1 MNLCGTG
8 RCCRSRPDRFAKLGK
23 NPGIDRIA
31 LRTLVFSVGK
41 VAHPRRL
48 DHTHW
53 LTSLVQRTHQGG
65 FVTTSGFQNH
75 MHFGSSLCLL
85 SISQKL
91 QNASVILGL
100 IGQVVNN
107 SAQMQFECG
116 LGNVDSGVNYG
127 KIIVGNIVLT
137 HTCKCEP
144 RAGAS
149 GARSINGSSLEQWMR
164 MPLAPGRIA
173 TLTRRMQGAIA
184 AHPHHRRTGCSPC
197 GGLASLPAF
206 ADQRNKHSRHTR
218 GDGMLV
224 ARFPPPLAGAW
235 PMFMART
242 GGLRHRLISDVPPGQ
257 FESFPAIIRETR
269 SVLVGLR
276 SKTSLNR
283 YSAKGAKQTPTHT
296 ARLLHPTSPA
306 RLSTSPPPSLRR
318 NQS

>member
-31 LRTLVFSVGK
+31 LRTVFSVGK

-218 GDGMLV
+218 GDGMLG
-224 ARFPPPLAGAW
+224 ARFPQPLAGAW
-235 PMFMART
+235 ANAHDTKRWFA
-242 GGLRHRLISDVPPGQ
+242 PPANVQCPFGT
-257 FESFPAIIRETR
+257 SR
-269 SVLVGLR
+269 SLSSTNSRYALR
-276 SKTSLNR
+276 SSRLEVEDF
-283 YSAKGAKQTPTHT
+283 AKQILP
-296 ARLLHPTSPA
+296 
-306 RLSTSPPPSLRR
+306 
-318 NQS
+318 QSGISRVWKIP